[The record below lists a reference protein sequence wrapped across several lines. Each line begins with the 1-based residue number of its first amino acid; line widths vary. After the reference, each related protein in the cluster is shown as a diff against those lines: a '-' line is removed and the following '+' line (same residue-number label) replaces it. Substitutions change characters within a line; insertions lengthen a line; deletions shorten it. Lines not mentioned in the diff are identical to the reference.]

1 MNIIKKILMTRTG
14 KVALS
19 GMQTL
24 GLATGI
30 AVAGVGGYFALT
42 SQQDINPDTVFSS
55 YDEGDIVYVAGHSA
69 AGRYAGVSTPPVEGG
84 EVKSGFQATLS
95 HGLRMMNEEN
105 AKPVLL
111 DVERQEQDLV
121 AYKMD
126 GETAGLGVAVGQQG
140 TPSINTKG
148 GNDMAA
154 IQAQIA
160 ALQANVQAQQQAAAA
175 AAASAE
181 GATPAPADG
190 ANGGDGDGKPSFGAR
205 NRDWGKNPLL
215 NVGGGHDLGADGL
228 SGSTYSGPNS
238 SPTVEGTTIKPSLS
252 PASGPIDTP
261 LYAGGDRWRRGG
273 KVQGMEL
280 DSLTAMTKQSADI
293 ANRGGDASD
302 IFMSGEGYGP
312 AGITLSAGSKVNT
325 GGGGGSVDL
334 TGGDSFVAGIGAKT
348 ADFQQEAESYA
359 DARKA
364 LVKELNKFVR
374 DCTGISFTS
383 FLGYILARNLRNKMK
398 AKIEAFEARW
408 NVKPAKGESGAH
420 YATDQY
426 WKKAKHVM
434 NWVYGVIGGG
444 PVAVLIAWA
453 AASAKEFGRK
463 LEKDEGAIEN
473 GGVVHTRSGEVA
485 RDSLRLR
492 ENSRK

>member
-1 MNIIKKILMTRTG
+1 MNIIKKILMTRAG

-55 YDEGDIVYVAGHSA
+55 YDDGDIVYVAGHSA

-148 GNDMAA
+148 GDDMAA

-190 ANGGDGDGKPSFGAR
+190 AANGGDGDGKPSFGAR
-205 NRDWGKNPLL
+205 SGEWGKNPLL

-261 LYAGGDRWRRGG
+261 LYAGGDHWRRGG

-302 IFMSGEGYGP
+302 VFMSGEGYGP
-312 AGITLSAGSKVNT
+312 AGITLSGGSKVNT
-325 GGGGGSVDL
+325 GGGGSVDL
-334 TGGDSFVAGIGAKT
+334 TGGDSFVAGIGAAT
-348 ADFQQEAESYA
+348 AAFQQEAETYA

-364 LVKELNKFVR
+364 LVKELNKFVWK
-374 DCTGISFTS
+374 CVGASLTS
-383 FLGYILARNLRNKMK
+383 IFGYLIALRARKEMK
-398 AKIEAFEARW
+398 GKIEAFEARW

-434 NWVYGVIGGG
+434 NWVYGVIGAG
-444 PVAVLIAWA
+444 PVAVLLAWA
-453 AASAKEFGRK
+453 GASAKEFGRE
-463 LEKDEGAIEN
+463 LEDEDDIEN
-473 GGVVHTRSGEVA
+473 GGVEYTRAGAVA

-492 ENSRK
+492 ENSRM